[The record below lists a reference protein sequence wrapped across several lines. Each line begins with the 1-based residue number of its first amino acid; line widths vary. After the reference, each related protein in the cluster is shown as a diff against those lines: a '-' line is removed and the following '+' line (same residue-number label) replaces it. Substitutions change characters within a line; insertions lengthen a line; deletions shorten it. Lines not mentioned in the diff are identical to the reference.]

1 MIEESMKEK
10 MMLSGTG
17 ISFFSTMLSW
27 YVVNN
32 SASILRCVV
41 PLIWQPWPSVTVSWF
56 FFILSTRL
64 QISMGCNN
72 HQL

>member
-1 MIEESMKEK
+1 MMKMTMMIEQSMKEK

-32 SASILRCVV
+32 STSIRRCVV
-41 PLIWQPWPSVTVSWF
+41 PLATMAKCYHESGF
-56 FFILSTRL
+56 DF
-64 QISMGCNN
+64 
-72 HQL
+72 